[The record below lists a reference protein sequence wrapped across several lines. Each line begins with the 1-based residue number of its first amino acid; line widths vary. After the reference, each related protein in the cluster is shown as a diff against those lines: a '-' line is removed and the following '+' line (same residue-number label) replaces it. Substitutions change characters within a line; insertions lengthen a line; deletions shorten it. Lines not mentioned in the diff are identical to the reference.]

1 VKLATIRIGDG
12 SSSCPMCSN
21 LRRLPSVLKPDRR
34 LAAMVYAP
42 AVADRD
48 RPPRARTRDRSQRL
62 LHRLPPRGP
71 NVRRTR
77 LSSRSPAN
85 RAHAA
90 RPDQNATS
98 STEERSHATDRDLV
112 HHASRPAFDQL
123 PGVPQSV
130 TNAVR
135 PAQNDGSIAAQQR
148 QCRDRTSVLPD
159 TTWRARLSLR
169 PQRVQ
174 EGADGPR
181 GR

>member
-48 RPPRARTRDRSQRL
+48 RPPRARTRDRFPAPAPSTAAARPERPPNPSPQQFPGASCSCC
-62 LHRLPPRGP
+62 PPRP
-71 NVRRTR
+71 ERNVVNRGEKSCH
-77 LSSRSPAN
+77 SSRS
-85 RAHAA
+85 
-90 RPDQNATS
+90 RPSRLPS
-98 STEERSHATDRDLV
+98 SV
-112 HHASRPAFDQL
+112 RPA